1 MRNAITMSFA
11 DGTAQERA
19 LFAELRD
26 GPESKAQRHAFFAE
40 REANKVP
47 GVTKDVKPRPVNRIA
62 VLGAGTMGGG
72 ITMSF
77 ASAGIPVT
85 IIDLNP
91 EALERGMGIIEKNY
105 RNTQRRGGLTEAQ
118 VDAALANITPS
129 SDFDSVAEADMVIE
143 AVFENMDLKKKIFK
157 DLDAKC
163 KPGCV
168 LASNTSTLDVD
179 EIAAV
184 TSRPEDVVGMHFFS
198 PANVMRLLEIVRG
211 EKTAPDVLKTAM
223 DVGKKGGKI
232 PVVVGVCYGFVGNR
246 MLHARGA
253 QIEPMLL
260 EGASPS
266 EIDGALTKFG
276 MAMGPLAMSD
286 MAGLDVGY
294 RIRQESGRKA
304 PVNDA
309 ICEMG
314 RFGQKTGKGWYLY
327 EEGSRRPIPDPEIDA
342 LIARVA
348 KEQGVTRRAFSEQ
361 EIFERLMFPMIN
373 EGAKTLEEGVAL
385 RASDIDVIYLYG
397 YGFPVGQGGP
407 MYYADQV
414 GADYICERIH
424 FFNNQNSTAPIFL
437 VIDRCPGGSVM
448 EGYRIVKAME
458 ASRAP
463 IHVVVRSFAASMAA
477 VITTLADHSYAYPN
491 ALILHH
497 QMSTGAMGNMTQIKE
512 QYEQAKQWE
521 ARLMDPVCKKIGST
535 RDEFIK
541 QMYANSSDGDWA
553 EFADRAQKMRWV
565 NEIVQEIREEGIVK
579 RPEGAPP
586 RPFYFIFMSDERKDD
601 AGRPYRTL
609 PRLGPF
615 DFYMMHNPDRYWRM
629 R

>member
-1 MRNAITMSFA
+1 MKRTNW
-11 DGTAQERA
+11 R
-19 LFAELRD
+19 
-26 GPESKAQRHAFFAE
+26 
-40 REANKVP
+40 
-47 GVTKDVKPRPVNRIA
+47 
-62 VLGAGTMGGG
+62 
-72 ITMSF
+72 
-77 ASAGIPVT
+77 
-85 IIDLNP
+85 
-91 EALERGMGIIEKNY
+91 
-105 RNTQRRGGLTEAQ
+105 GLTSASLLLALSAS
-118 VDAALANITPS
+118 AALAQDAGAPPATPPGPS
-129 SDFDSVAEADMVIE
+129 APAPADAKEAPAEEAEPVKKDPEVERLAAEKKKLADEKQALLDEIKEIRETHKAEIERMQAEVKRLSAEAALRSARIKASMAAQSEELERLRAESSLRQARDQHQNSEVQRKLMALKNKQALSKLEEMDSLSGLQSESSRIQAKLSLARAKRSAELE
-143 AVFENMDLKKKIFK
+143 AMKAEQEK
-157 DLDAKC
+157 
-163 KPGCV
+163 
-168 LASNTSTLDVD
+168 
-179 EIAAV
+179 IAAE
-184 TSRPEDVVGMHFFS
+184 TALISAR
-198 PANVMRLLEIVRG
+198 MRLDE
-211 EKTAPDVLKTAM
+211 LK
-223 DVGKKGGKI
+223 
-232 PVVVGVCYGFVGNR
+232 
-246 MLHARGA
+246 
-253 QIEPMLL
+253 
-260 EGASPS
+260 
-266 EIDGALTKFG
+266 
-276 MAMGPLAMSD
+276 
-286 MAGLDVGY
+286 
-294 RIRQESGRKA
+294 RKA
-304 PVNDA
+304 QLA
-309 ICEMG
+309 E
-314 RFGQKTGKGWYLY
+314 
-327 EEGSRRPIPDPEIDA
+327 A
-342 LIARVA
+342 A
-348 KEQGVTRRAFSEQ
+348 KITDELS
-361 EIFERLMFPMIN
+361 
-373 EGAKTLEEGVAL
+373 L
-385 RASDIDVIYLYG
+385 RATKDKLKEVVTGEVSYPDKPYSHGRLVISDRRIPLN
-397 YGFPVGQGGP
+397 GP
-407 MYYADQV
+407 IIT
-414 GADYICERIH
+414 GTADYICERIH